1 MTPADLAETLR
12 AIVCDLVAD
21 DELDVVVPVV
31 VPVECSKVV
40 DHGDYATPLALQLA
54 RSARRPPRDVAEA
67 VAVRLR
73 RDPAVAGVD
82 VAGGGFLNIRL
93 AGGALGK
100 IARTVARAGDD
111 YVRRSAVGPRRP
123 GTSDGHAVFGRS
135 RAGVGGRMSVEC
147 VRATPTGPVTVA
159 SARQAA
165 VEDALARLLGAD
177 RAAGTGC
184 GAAIT
189 KSTCDAGTAGAAGST
204 CDAETMQATGN
215 ACDADE
221 AGVQADRFEA
231 LVLAA
236 ARGLL
241 ASADGHR
248 ADYAGGIHAGEAAAG
263 GIARTAFRVGPGLR
277 DFSVDDGSANNR
289 SADKA
294 LADDGSAD
302 NAPADRAF
310 ADNAP
315 AVRVGKKFGSISDL
329 VDAVGMDAVRYSLV
343 RTPPGAAGT
352 LDPDVI
358 ARRTNDNPVFRVQY
372 THAWICLLLRNA
384 RQLGLGVDV
393 EGADVSLLTHP
404 REGDLL
410 RALGELSRVVETA
423 AELREPYRVARY
435 LEELVGTYHRFHEA
449 CRVLPQ
455 GDEAAGALTGARLLL
470 ADATRIVLAGGL
482 RLLGVSAPTRM

>member
-21 DELDVVVPVV
+21 DELDVVVPAV

-54 RSARRPPRDVAEA
+54 RSARRPSREVAEA

-93 AGGALGK
+93 AGDALGE

-111 YVRRSAVGPRRP
+111 YVRRSTVGPRRP
-123 GTSDGHAVFGRS
+123 GTSDGRAVFGRS
-135 RAGVGGRMSVEC
+135 RAGVGGWMSVEC

-184 GAAIT
+184 DAAIT
-189 KSTCDAGTAGAAGST
+189 KSTCDAETAGAAGST
-204 CDAETMQATGN
+204 RDAETMQATGN

-221 AGVQADRFEA
+221 AGVQVDRFEA

-241 ASADGHR
+241 ASAGGHR
-248 ADYAGGIHAGEAAAG
+248 ADYAGGIHAGEASAG
-263 GIARTAFRVGPGLR
+263 GIARTVFRVGPGLR
-277 DFSVDDGSANNR
+277 DFS
-289 SADKA
+289 
-294 LADDGSAD
+294 AD
-302 NAPADRAF
+302 NAPADRAL
-310 ADNAP
+310 ADDAP

-352 LDPDVI
+352 LDLDVI

-410 RALGELSRVVETA
+410 RALGELQRVVETA